1 MMQHYDATTNSMS
14 LYVSQCN
21 YASSSESISE
31 SNAFH
36 VWISPAFCRCF
47 TFATLMTLQNCK
59 ISASSDKAVQ
69 PTSEDMSTAHWAGPM
84 HAFIALNCQLSTPT
98 VPQCKV
104 KKCTMC
110 TDAQCTDACMCCPLY
125 ITSTTQSAKN
135 NTHYPPVQH
144 PEFKV
149 MHANVALYIT
159 PTTHAP
165 PASSSCRF
173 LIWECEWIRCTFAV
187 SLRFSRLCTMF
198 KGTLKS
204 VCFHDMMN
212 SELKSTSTG

>member
-1 MMQHYDATTNSMS
+1 
-14 LYVSQCN
+14 
-21 YASSSESISE
+21 
-31 SNAFH
+31 
-36 VWISPAFCRCF
+36 
-47 TFATLMTLQNCK
+47 
-59 ISASSDKAVQ
+59 
-69 PTSEDMSTAHWAGPM
+69 M

-104 KKCTMC
+104 KKCTM
-110 TDAQCTDACMCCPLY
+110 CTDACMCCPLY

-159 PTTHAP
+159 PTTHHP
-165 PASSSCRF
+165 RSPSVIF
-173 LIWECEWIRCTFAV
+173 MPLPH
-187 SLRFSRLCTMF
+187 LRVRMNTLHICSITQIFQTLYHV